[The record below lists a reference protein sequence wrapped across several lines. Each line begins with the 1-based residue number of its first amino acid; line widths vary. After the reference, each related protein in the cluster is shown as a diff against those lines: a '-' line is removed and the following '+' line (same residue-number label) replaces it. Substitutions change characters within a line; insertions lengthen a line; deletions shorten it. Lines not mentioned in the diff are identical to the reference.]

1 VYDDLQGAVQVKF
14 TFGAGLAHPLAGA
27 RHPSR
32 SCIPLHEGPPV
43 WRWPA

>member
-1 VYDDLQGAVQVKF
+1 VKF

-32 SCIPLHEGPPV
+32 SCIPLHEEPPV